1 MKQINRTVAGTAH
14 DFNVIPYY
22 SFDARNAPLNP
33 KTDAKVIDANKKKQ
47 RLLLFNKICSCCL
60 STHAAKPHP
69 IARSM
74 AIHGY

>member
-33 KTDAKVIDANKKKQ
+33 KTEAKVINTNKKKQ
-47 RLLLFNKICSCCL
+47 RMLLFK
-60 STHAAKPHP
+60 
-69 IARSM
+69 
-74 AIHGY
+74 